1 MLQAT
6 KVRFELWRAKIKG
19 SPEALGSNHVIT
31 TLEDLIILK
40 LNIWPDAGT
49 GSKLTK
55 LDTSSSIAPS

>member
-19 SPEALGSNHVIT
+19 SPEAMGSNHVIT
-31 TLEDLIILK
+31 TLEDLVIK

-55 LDTSSSIAPS
+55 LNTSSSSIAPS